1 MENQINE
8 VKLWIINILVLSVSF
23 TNVEVVLKITSLF
36 ILIGYN
42 LHKWYLMIKKKNN
55 ETN

>member
-1 MENQINE
+1 MGNHVNE
-8 VKLWIINILVLSVSF
+8 LKLWIVNILVLSVSF
-23 TNVEVVLKITSLF
+23 TNIEIVLKIASLCV
-36 ILIGYN
+36 LIGYN

>member
-23 TNVEVVLKITSLF
+23 TNVEVVLKIASLF